1 MEYPLI
7 NIEGVFL
14 FLNNDSYYLIDTG
27 SPFTYT
33 KFGSILIN
41 EKEYKNTLFK
51 SILEDRCNKLSSRLK
66 KNVCGIIGLDVIFSE
81 GLFIDKKNNKLSFC
95 SNVFEMN
102 I

>member
-7 NIEGVFL
+7 NIDGVFL
-14 FLNNDSYYLIDTG
+14 FLNDDSYYLIDTG

-66 KNVCGIIGLDVIFSE
+66 KNVCGIIGLDVINCHFV
-81 GLFIDKKNNKLSFC
+81 LKI
-95 SNVFEMN
+95 
-102 I
+102 